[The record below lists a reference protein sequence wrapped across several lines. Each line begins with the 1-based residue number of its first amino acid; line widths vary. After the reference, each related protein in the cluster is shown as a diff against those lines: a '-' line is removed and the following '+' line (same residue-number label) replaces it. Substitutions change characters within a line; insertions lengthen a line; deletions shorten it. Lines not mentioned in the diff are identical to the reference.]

1 MRYDRISA
9 FLKDNRAALGYTF
22 ILGLLLLFP
31 LIMAPIFK
39 RVFTD
44 SILVDNNAEWLLP
57 LLLLMGGISVFSA
70 VVTWLQKNCV
80 LRLSN
85 KIELAGTAS
94 YMWRLFNAPPDLF
107 YRKDSFVLLSGA
119 GASSL
124 IARTLTV
131 DMLSLLPAGISVIFY
146 FLMMFRMDA
155 VLSLIVAALA
165 TLNLLAGK
173 LQSLLADAVAR
184 PSGERGGLRELAL
197 QDERT
202 GSRGLRS
209 IETFKATASE
219 IYFFQQMIS
228 SKIRIIN
235 ARGRND
241 EAEASSPFGNLPELC
256 FLNLLLL
263 ISALRIMN
271 RELSIGSYLEF
282 QAYAA
287 AFFYP
292 MSRVLSAPAL
302 FGRLEKRLGDLYRE
316 LESETGGG
324 EKTQWAK
331 APALLGEKGKKLR
344 GRIEFKDVCFSYPG
358 CPPLLEGFNL
368 SLEPGRRAAIVGKSG
383 CGKSAVLKLLQ
394 GLYTPESGEVTID
407 GAAPA
412 CIDGETF
419 RASVG
424 CANQKLSFFTAS
436 VRDNITLWDTEVSD
450 GAVYRAVREAGLHS
464 FVATLEGGY
473 DHILE
478 ENGRILSGGQQQRLE
493 IARALIYD
501 PSVLILDE
509 VNSAIDPG
517 MVAEI
522 EANLQ
527 KRGCAILQATQI
539 LPAII
544 DYDEILLLEKGR
556 VAARGAHRELLAA
569 SPWYASLYRE
579 GATGPRAGVQ

>member
-44 SILVDNNAEWLLP
+44 SILVDNTAEWLLP

-70 VVTWLQKNCV
+70 VVSWLQKNCV

-85 KIELAGTAS
+85 KIELSGTAS

-107 YRKDSFVLLSGA
+107 RRKDSFVLLSGA

-131 DMLSLLPAGISVIFY
+131 DMLSLVPAGISVIFY

-165 TLNLLAGK
+165 ALNLLAGK
-173 LQSLLADAVAR
+173 LQSLLADALAR
-184 PSGERGGLRELAL
+184 PAGEKRGPRELAL

-219 IYFFQQMIS
+219 TYFFQQMMS

-235 ARGRND
+235 ARGRDD
-241 EAEASSPFGNLPELC
+241 EAEASAPFGNLPELC

-292 MSRVLSAPAL
+292 MSRALSAPAL
-302 FGRLEKRLGDLYRE
+302 FGRLEKRLGNLYRE

-324 EKTQWAK
+324 AEPRPAQ
-331 APALLGEKGKKLR
+331 ALLGAKGTKLR
-344 GRIEFKDVCFSYPG
+344 GHIEFKDVCFSYPG

-368 SLEPGRRAAIVGKSG
+368 TLEPGRRVAVVGKSG
-383 CGKSAVLKLLQ
+383 CGKSAVIKLLQ

-412 CIDGETF
+412 GIDGETF

-464 FVATLEGGY
+464 FVATLDGGY
-473 DHILE
+473 DHILQ
-478 ENGRILSGGQQQRLE
+478 ENGRVLSGGQQQRLE

-509 VNSAIDPG
+509 VNNAIDPG

-544 DYDEILLLEKGR
+544 DYDEIILLEKGR

-579 GATGPRAGVQ
+579 GATGPGTGVR